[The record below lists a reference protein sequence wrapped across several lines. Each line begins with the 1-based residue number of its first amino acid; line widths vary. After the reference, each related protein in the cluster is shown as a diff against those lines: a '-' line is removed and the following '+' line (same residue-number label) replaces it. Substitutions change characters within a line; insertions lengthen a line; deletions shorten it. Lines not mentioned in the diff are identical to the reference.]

1 VFQYAFLSVVFSLKH
16 VHTKKRATMYTQHMF
31 GLTCVFCAKVS
42 LFSLVHV
49 EQKLYLCNI
58 ILGNASTAS
67 YWKTIKKTHLIML
80 IIIAIIC
87 LLCILVAERQFF
99 AAQRCH
105 AIATTPRFSP
115 SIAKGFHR
123 RFNNNS
129 S

>member
-1 VFQYAFLSVVFSLKH
+1 
-16 VHTKKRATMYTQHMF
+16 
-31 GLTCVFCAKVS
+31 
-42 LFSLVHV
+42 
-49 EQKLYLCNI
+49 
-58 ILGNASTAS
+58 
-67 YWKTIKKTHLIML
+67 ML

-99 AAQRCH
+99 AAQRCYTF
-105 AIATTPRFSP
+105 ATTPRFSP